1 MKAFIHLFLSNLKY
15 NKIELGIS
23 YSITAVVLILFN
35 IFRNPKNSEADFL
48 FSIAFYAMLYAF
60 YTNRRKFNLKYLLSL
75 PLSKSQL
82 IMTKVTSD
90 FVYFVPSIVLA
101 FSGVMFSKQQFSAIP
116 LLFILLQIITFVA
129 FIIFDSDVEQ
139 PRLENAKSSFMN
151 RLIYVRKG
159 MDLVFFGVF
168 ILYFALAVNMTPLD
182 MAIKQYLIIIILF
195 LALGFKFRRT
205 LNLLKDESLSYF
217 IPRRDMW
224 IIGKKVMVFGTFG
237 ALFMLSGATLPSKYG
252 KSKIYSLIENNKVE
266 EFKKIISK
274 IDKDERSE
282 KGFTPVSAALMSG
295 KLDLLKLLLQQDFEL
310 NKATVKF
317 ESKESYRPVHLA
329 ASSGNTETLDFIIGK
344 NLKGL
349 DRQTTKYKYTP
360 LHIAS
365 IDCNPN
371 ITDYLISKKA
381 NLNLK
386 DSEGNTALTYAAM
399 KRCFSSMA
407 LLLEAG
413 ANPLIKNAEDKIA
426 SSYVKGSS
434 KYLLERK
441 ERLIN
446 SQVSRGLASEKK

>member
-266 EFKKIISK
+266 EFKKIIYG
-274 IDKDERSE
+274 DN
-282 KGFTPVSAALMSG
+282 KG
-295 KLDLLKLLLQQDFEL
+295 LKAEFR
-310 NKATVKF
+310 KYAIT
-317 ESKESYRPVHLA
+317 ESKQY
-329 ASSGNTETLDFIIGK
+329 
-344 NLKGL
+344 
-349 DRQTTKYKYTP
+349 Q
-360 LHIAS
+360 
-365 IDCNPN
+365 N
-371 ITDYLISKKA
+371 IPRTIQNVL
-381 NLNLK
+381 LN
-386 DSEGNTALTYAAM
+386 SN
-399 KRCFSSMA
+399 
-407 LLLEAG
+407 LEAKF
-413 ANPLIKNAEDKIA
+413 IKDTIFLQHNMVIELYA
-426 SSYVKGSS
+426 
-434 KYLLERK
+434 R
-441 ERLIN
+441 
-446 SQVSRGLASEKK
+446 RGFS